1 MRRAG
6 RIALKVALV
15 AIVAAFI
22 WRSLSRNWDEFSA
35 IEFEFHLK
43 PAWILLSVL
52 VVWATYAIQIA
63 SWRTILA
70 GWQQRI
76 AYRDAARAWCLANL
90 GRYVPG
96 KLWSIAGLVVLA
108 QRAGVAGW
116 AAGASAVVVQAVGV
130 ATGVIL
136 VAAALRPGTFAVGLS
151 VAAAV
156 ATGTLA
162 LLAWDRAVQ
171 WLARMIGRTGEL
183 RALPVATVL
192 TAGTLTLLSWVTYGV
207 AFWCLAQGLG
217 VEGLSLPVA
226 AGVFALGYLI
236 GLMAVFVPGGF
247 GVRELAY
254 IGQLAPLVGSG
265 PAIGLSVASRLLLT
279 LTEVTAALGTAALA
293 GRDGMTQEELG
304 DRPQR

>member
-15 AIVAAFI
+15 AIVAVFI

-35 IEFEFHLK
+35 IEFELHVK
-43 PAWILLSVL
+43 PEWILLSVL

-130 ATGVIL
+130 GTGVIL
-136 VAAALRPGTFAVGLS
+136 VAAALGPGTFAVGLAI
-151 VAAAV
+151 AAAV

-236 GLMAVFVPGGF
+236 GLMAVFVPGGI

>member
-1 MRRAG
+1 VRRAG

-43 PAWILLSVL
+43 PEWILLSVL

-192 TAGTLTLLSWVTYGV
+192 AAGTLTLLSWVTYGV

-236 GLMAVFVPGGF
+236 GLMAVFVPGGI

-279 LTEVTAALGTAALA
+279 LTEVTAALGAAALA
-293 GRDGMTQEELG
+293 GRDGDDTG
-304 DRPQR
+304 GTG

>member
-1 MRRAG
+1 VRRAG
-6 RIALKVALV
+6 RIALKAALV
-15 AIVAAFI
+15 AIVAIFI
-22 WRSLSRNWDEFSA
+22 WRSLARNWDEFSA
-35 IEFEFHLK
+35 IEFEFHFQFQ
-43 PAWILLSVL
+43 WILLSVL
-52 VVWATYAIQIA
+52 VVWVTYAIQIA

-76 AYRDAARAWCLANL
+76 RYRDAARAWCLANL

-108 QRAGVAGW
+108 QRAGVVGW

-130 ATGVIL
+130 GTGVVL
-136 VAAALRPGTFAVGLS
+136 VAAALRPGTFAVGLA
-151 VAAAV
+151 VAAA
-156 ATGTLA
+156 AAAGLLA

-171 WLARMIGRTGEL
+171 RFARLIGRPGEL
-183 RALPVATVL
+183 KALPIGTVL
-192 TAGTLTLLSWVTYGV
+192 AACALTLLSWVTYGA
-207 AFWCLAQGLG
+207 AFWCLALGLG

-236 GLMAVFVPGGF
+236 GLMAVFVPGGV

-265 PAIGLSVASRLLLT
+265 PAIGVSVASRLLLT
-279 LTEVTAALGTAALA
+279 FTEVTAALGAAAAA
-293 GRDGMTQEELG
+293 GRDGDDTG
-304 DRPQR
+304 GTG